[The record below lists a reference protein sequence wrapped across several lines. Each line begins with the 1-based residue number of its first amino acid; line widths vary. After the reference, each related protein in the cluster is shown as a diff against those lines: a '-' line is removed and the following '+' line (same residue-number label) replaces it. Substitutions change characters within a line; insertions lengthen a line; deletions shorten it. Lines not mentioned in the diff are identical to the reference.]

1 MATSYIL
8 DCVHN
13 AIHYLKLADHY
24 YANGDIA
31 TGLTMDCQAWVLC
44 DILGE
49 FAALVD
55 KGYSNVL

>member
-13 AIHYLKLADHY
+13 AVYYLRLADSY
-24 YANGDIA
+24 YANGDVA
-31 TGLTMDCQAWVLC
+31 MGLTMDCQTWILI

-49 FAALVD
+49 FASLVD
-55 KGYSNVL
+55 ERYYNVR

>member
-13 AIHYLKLADHY
+13 AVHYLKLADSY
-24 YANGDIA
+24 YNSGDIQM
-31 TGLTMDCQAWVLC
+31 GLTIDCQAWQLY

-49 FAALVD
+49 FASLVD
-55 KGYSNVL
+55 KEYYNVR